1 MIIKKVLNNWQIVA
15 RNIYLRL
22 TILRLAIEGLSWTP
36 QLRLRIQINPTGPT
50 ISYRSFTFVDIAYFF
65 YDDEFFPFSVL
76 KYVPDL
82 LFRFCCTDF
91 TESPPTA
98 TMRPPLRLVIKTE
111 DSSGYGNEYATS
123 LPLTPDSTREIL
135 SVISRCW
142 VTFHRPLQ
150 WPLSV
155 TNLLSYQSISSFR

>member
-1 MIIKKVLNNWQIVA
+1 M
-15 RNIYLRL
+15 YLRL
-22 TILRLAIEGLSWTP
+22 TILRLATEGLSWTP
-36 QLRLRIQINPTGPT
+36 QLRLRIKINPTGST
-50 ISYRSFTFVDIAYFF
+50 KFYRSFTCADMAYYFLITRISFF
-65 YDDEFFPFSVL
+65 QYLNTETSLIFCFASV
-76 KYVPDL
+76 V
-82 LFRFCCTDF
+82 DF
-91 TESPPTA
+91 TESPPKA

-150 WPLSV
+150 WSLSV
-155 TNLLSYQSISSFR
+155 KNLLSYQSISSFR